1 VRAILK
7 TDKHYCQLQTDTIPP
22 HRWRSFVTSAFLKIQ
37 NKLFLLSCIVML
49 DEYKI
54 LKGEDKS
61 TIPVLVINDR
71 QKGLLKS
78 RLELYSV

>member
-1 VRAILK
+1 
-7 TDKHYCQLQTDTIPP
+7 
-22 HRWRSFVTSAFLKIQ
+22 
-37 NKLFLLSCIVML
+37 ML